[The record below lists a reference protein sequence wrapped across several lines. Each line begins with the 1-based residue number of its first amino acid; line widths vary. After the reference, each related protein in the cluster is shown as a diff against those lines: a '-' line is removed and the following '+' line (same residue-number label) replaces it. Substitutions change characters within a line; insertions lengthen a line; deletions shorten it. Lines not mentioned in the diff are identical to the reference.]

1 MLHLVHS
8 ALQGILGRHL
18 ASQDRGWYSSL
29 SARRLICRLHKRG
42 SVVFLCENT
51 CAPLCCVAA
60 ALASVST
67 ALSAKLTGKLI
78 MINVV
83 SDSGGLRDKV
93 MSSAILRL

>member
-1 MLHLVHS
+1 M
-8 ALQGILGRHL
+8 
-18 ASQDRGWYSSL
+18 
-29 SARRLICRLHKRG
+29 
-42 SVVFLCENT
+42 
-51 CAPLCCVAA
+51 CCVAA